1 MSKVATIGH
10 NAGPPLDPFA
20 AISAEILDLFEL
32 AESALTGEPIATQEQ
47 ADQIEQLADDCL
59 KAWQAAEAAR
69 KEEKRPH
76 DEAAKAVQAKWTPLT
91 EKADLA
97 KKTAL
102 KALTPWKLE
111 LQRQKDESAAKARA
125 EAEALAEAARKAA
138 QEAAA
143 SADLSARAEAEVLLK
158 EADKATKTANR
169 IDRAPTGLRTYWH
182 AEIAD
187 RRAALNHYLKNAPDE
202 FVATIQRLADQDVRA
217 GVRNIPGINAIE
229 ERKAA

>member
-1 MSKVATIGH
+1 MIKPAPIGH
-10 NAGPPLDPFA
+10 NNPPLDPFE
-20 AISAEILDLFEL
+20 AISADILDLFEL
-32 AESALTGEPIATQEQ
+32 AESALTGGPISTQEQ
-47 ADQIEQLADDCL
+47 ADQIEQLAADCL
-59 KAWQAAEAAR
+59 KAWQAAEVAR

-111 LQRQKDESAAKARA
+111 LQRKKDEAASKARA

-143 SADLSARAEAEVLLK
+143 SADLSARAEAEILLK

-169 IDRAPTGLRTYWH
+169 IDRTPTGLRTYWH
-182 AEIAD
+182 AEITD
-187 RRAALNHYLKNAPDE
+187 RRAALNHYLKTAPDE